1 MVILRSSYVCWDMN
15 IVPFAFFE
23 RFFESCSM
31 DVNQCSKYCKKK
43 FRSHENYKN
52 DRSDQIDENL
62 SNQKF

>member
-1 MVILRSSYVCWDMN
+1 MN

-31 DVNQCSKYCKKK
+31 DVNQCSKYCKKT